1 MAEHPKSKSAGG
13 FNSTDGSP
21 CSTICPIRAHWGVL
35 EFNLYTTDVDGA
47 VPVQLCGGGGGEH
60 ADADRRD
67 LHPAQRLQAADAAAR
82 AHGRRRDH
90 RAHVQGGARQEEHRR
105 AKGRENSNVEGPYL
119 MWIVIS
125 CDVMVNAISAT

>member
-1 MAEHPKSKSAGG
+1 MPIL
-13 FNSTDGSP
+13 GSYALQ
-21 CSTICPIRAHWGVL
+21 SVL
-35 EFNLYTTDVDGA
+35 EVDLNLNIADVDGA

-67 LHPAQRLQAADAAAR
+67 LHPAQRLQAADAAAG

-105 AKGRENSNVEGPYL
+105 AKGRENSNVERIPYVDCYQL
-119 MWIVIS
+119 
-125 CDVMVNAISAT
+125 